1 MSPKQISH
9 PSPAYVDLHI
19 HSTASDGSLSPLEI
33 IKIAKKAGLRA
44 IAITDHDTLEG
55 SAEAIGYQPSH
66 DIEVLSGLEVST
78 VFDAGT
84 MHILGY
90 LVDLQDASLRQ
101 ALEIVQESRA
111 NRNLKII
118 QKLQELG
125 LDIGHD
131 EVMQVAGGGQVGRP
145 HIAQV
150 LVDKRIVRNVEEA
163 FVRFLRKGSPAYED
177 RYRFQ
182 SAEAIQTILTAGGA
196 PVLAHPASLGHLSDS
211 ELDKV
216 VDDLRRLGLK
226 GVETYY
232 PGHGRARTVQYER
245 LAKRHGLVAT
255 GGTDFHGTIKP
266 QIHIGVGSGD
276 LRVPYRVVEELK
288 QAARGE

>member
-1 MSPKQISH
+1 MSRTNTPPK
-9 PSPAYVDLHI
+9 PAYVDLHI

-33 IKIAKKAGLRA
+33 VKKAEKAGLRA

-55 SAEAIGYQPSH
+55 SVEAMGYQPSH
-66 DIEVLSGLEVST
+66 DVEILSGLEVST
-78 VFDAGT
+78 VLGSIT

-90 LVDLQDASLRQ
+90 LVHLHDASLRQ
-101 ALEIVQESRA
+101 TLEVVQKSRA

-118 QKLQELG
+118 QKLQGLG
-125 LDIGHD
+125 LDIEYD
-131 EVMQVAGGGQVGRP
+131 EVMQVSGGGQVGRP

-150 LVDKRIVRNVEEA
+150 LIGKRIVQDVEEA

-177 RYRFQ
+177 RYRLQ
-182 SAEAIQTILTAGGA
+182 PAEALQTILAAGGV
-196 PVLAHPASLGHLSDS
+196 PVLAHPASLSHLSDG
-211 ELDKV
+211 ELDTV
-216 VDDLRRLGLK
+216 VADLTQLGLR

-232 PGHGRARTVQYER
+232 PAHGPARTAQYER

-266 QIHIGVGSGD
+266 WIHIGVGSGD
-276 LRVPYRVVEELK
+276 LRVPYSVVEELK
-288 QAARGE
+288 RVAGSS